1 MKCIMKPPRYFLSIS
16 VAFFFWS
23 EKVYTFRIG
32 MSGLSGCLYGVLW
45 SGKYRVSL
53 RNVYGIVNDM
63 ERIVMYTDGGSRG
76 NPGPS
81 ALGVFIETLG
91 VRYGEFLGNGTNNE
105 AEYAAILSGMRR
117 VVLEI
122 GEARAREAHLE
133 CRMDSELAMRQLTG
147 RYRVKHPRMKHWF
160 DLIQAQKS
168 SFVGVS
174 FHHVL
179 REKNKEADRMVN
191 EALDKATSSR

>member
-1 MKCIMKPPRYFLSIS
+1 MCFDLFGFPNKTHGPLFI
-16 VAFFFWS
+16 S
-23 EKVYTFRIG
+23 EKMIY
-32 MSGLSGCLYGVLW
+32 CE
-45 SGKYRVSL
+45 
-53 RNVYGIVNDM
+53 VYGNFFEDSVM

-168 SFVGVS
+168 SFVDVS

>member
-1 MKCIMKPPRYFLSIS
+1 
-16 VAFFFWS
+16 
-23 EKVYTFRIG
+23 
-32 MSGLSGCLYGVLW
+32 MSLQ
-45 SGKYRVSL
+45 
-53 RNVYGIVNDM
+53 NVCGIVNDM

-160 DLIQAQKS
+160 DLIQAQKA

-191 EALDKATSSR
+191 EALDKAALSR

>member
-1 MKCIMKPPRYFLSIS
+1 MHVATHSFVREC
-16 VAFFFWS
+16 VAFFFLK
-23 EKVYTFRIG
+23 EKVYTFLIG
-32 MSGLSGCLYGVLW
+32 MGGLSVFCEWY
-45 SGKYRVSL
+45 
-53 RNVYGIVNDM
+53 M

-179 REKNKEADRMVN
+179 REKNKEADTMVN
-191 EALDKATSSR
+191 EALDKAASSR